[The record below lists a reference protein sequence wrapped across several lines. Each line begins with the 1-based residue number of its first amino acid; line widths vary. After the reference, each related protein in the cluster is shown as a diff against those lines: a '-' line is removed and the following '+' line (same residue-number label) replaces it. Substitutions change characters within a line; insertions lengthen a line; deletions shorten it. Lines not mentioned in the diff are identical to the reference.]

1 MQPKRKQKWYDSAG
15 QRSARRVV
23 FQQSNPARTL
33 ISLVLL
39 LGLVLLL
46 LQQFSDTKKVA
57 QIGQAIG
64 LFEKSEVAEAND
76 TDPRASPDEK
86 TDITFESRRVFEALQ
101 LQADGDVASLEQSIW
116 TCFFSRLTTE
126 QQDLLFR
133 FFFAPK
139 SNVTTD
145 EIAPLMEE
153 CSMTLKSWSDRFHEN
168 ITTQQS
174 SNALANDIELLSRM
188 RERIEQWRSAGE
200 LTREVGSSFR
210 IALDRVLLKRFLDN
224 QNWMSR
230 EQIVA
235 LRSWAR
241 IRELRYALEE
251 SWLTAEQIP
260 IVELSQLMGGD
271 NASHRGV
278 PIRFLG
284 SIASADERTGRLQS
298 EEWNGVAYRV
308 WWMKPK
314 EVSSQPV
321 AVYVPIELE
330 PSQYEEDPNP
340 ELEILG
346 FFAKRKAYASQRGPE
361 VAPVLFA
368 AAVRKISGSP
378 AKKLGPYS
386 EWLSSN
392 PRSLTWAPPTDFA
405 TPLRLIKSTFESIPI
420 FPAGKS
426 AESSLSPLALS
437 LLLVAQ
443 KHKPELQS
451 LSAANQAWDLS
462 EELKIGKVSGWCSKI
477 KVWNLEAI
485 KAAEENREILS
496 TLQREGFTNIFEL
509 SVQSLPNAGDKQQVV
524 FVSSIPEAWRS
535 MLTGDSLELWQ
546 PIEIVGF
553 LHNQSIETQPYVV
566 GSQIAWKIQSESS
579 EDLSKLVPR
588 VSDIEKYLLEKG
600 WDLSQKD
607 VIHQLQSPAQSLS
620 RQEEDGLF
628 SLIRIANEDRTKLRE
643 NASFASTPI
652 VQIVKSSLGASSKS
666 KQRPSLLWT
675 ECEVRIVR
683 VTRITLD
690 SSAQQRVLGQDH
702 YYQLDCFAD
711 IGNVTFEIPTEG
723 DPITYAGEY
732 PITCLA
738 AEVPEWLQVQQPTA
752 GLSDESN
759 VSSGTSDGEAELNE
773 DVYYPM
779 LNGKISGWFY
789 RFWSYRTQEMTQ
801 RLGIKHRQITP
812 LVVMSDFQITRGNTN
827 PSSPRTIT
835 TIGWIAGL
843 MTVGAIWWALRSYGK
858 SKNKQSK
865 KPIQFRVRQD
875 RESN

>member
-1 MQPKRKQKWYDSAG
+1 
-15 QRSARRVV
+15 
-23 FQQSNPARTL
+23 
-33 ISLVLL
+33 
-39 LGLVLLL
+39 
-46 LQQFSDTKKVA
+46 
-57 QIGQAIG
+57 
-64 LFEKSEVAEAND
+64 
-76 TDPRASPDEK
+76 
-86 TDITFESRRVFEALQ
+86 
-101 LQADGDVASLEQSIW
+101 
-116 TCFFSRLTTE
+116 
-126 QQDLLFR
+126 
-133 FFFAPK
+133 
-139 SNVTTD
+139 
-145 EIAPLMEE
+145 
-153 CSMTLKSWSDRFHEN
+153 
-168 ITTQQS
+168 
-174 SNALANDIELLSRM
+174 
-188 RERIEQWRSAGE
+188 
-200 LTREVGSSFR
+200 
-210 IALDRVLLKRFLDN
+210 
-224 QNWMSR
+224 
-230 EQIVA
+230 
-235 LRSWAR
+235 
-241 IRELRYALEE
+241 
-251 SWLTAEQIP
+251 
-260 IVELSQLMGGD
+260 
-271 NASHRGV
+271 
-278 PIRFLG
+278 
-284 SIASADERTGRLQS
+284 
-298 EEWNGVAYRV
+298 
-308 WWMKPK
+308 
-314 EVSSQPV
+314 
-321 AVYVPIELE
+321 
-330 PSQYEEDPNP
+330 
-340 ELEILG
+340 
-346 FFAKRKAYASQRGPE
+346 
-361 VAPVLFA
+361 
-368 AAVRKISGSP
+368 
-378 AKKLGPYS
+378 
-386 EWLSSN
+386 
-392 PRSLTWAPPTDFA
+392 
-405 TPLRLIKSTFESIPI
+405 
-420 FPAGKS
+420 
-426 AESSLSPLALS
+426 
-437 LLLVAQ
+437 VAQ

-607 VIHQLQSPAQSLS
+607 VIQQLQSPAQSLS

-643 NASFASTPI
+643 NASFAPTPI

-752 GLSDESN
+752 GLSEEAN

-827 PSSPRTIT
+827 PSSPGTIT
-835 TIGWIAGL
+835 TIGWIGGL
-843 MTVGAIWWALRSYGK
+843 MTVGAIWWAVRSYGK